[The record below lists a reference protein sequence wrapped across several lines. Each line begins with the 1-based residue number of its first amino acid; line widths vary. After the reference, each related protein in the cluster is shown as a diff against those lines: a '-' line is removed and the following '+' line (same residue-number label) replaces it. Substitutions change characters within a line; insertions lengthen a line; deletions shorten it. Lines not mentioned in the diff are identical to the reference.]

1 MRLFDCLCA
10 KDSSLS
16 VFVTGFLKES
26 RVIDCLTAVAVIA
39 KKPNSLIPVGLVT
52 CASIF
57 DLFPNTVNIWNLL
70 CRILYPG
77 EDLHFLLWVSGDWQ
91 EVERNVKR
99 STESWWNNEKTETW
113 LMDQLAS
120 VIFKSFGNCF
130 SWYDPL
136 QLIIGVI
143 FPFGRISARRSLSK
157 RPSDSETVQGSRL

>member
-1 MRLFDCLCA
+1 MPLCKGLHSLCFCYRFLKGDQSYWLSNCSRSYSKKTQQFNSCWTCDVRLNIW
-10 KDSSLS
+10 SLS
-16 VFVTGFLKES
+16 KHCEHLKS
-26 RVIDCLTAVAVIA
+26 
-39 KKPNSLIPVGLVT
+39 
-52 CASIF
+52 
-57 DLFPNTVNIWNLL
+57 L

-77 EDLHFLLWVSGDWQ
+77 EDLHFLSWVSGDWQ

-157 RPSDSETVQGSRL
+157 RPSDSETVRGSRL